1 MLKIRRWTTILTV
14 TSLNNVTYAAI
25 ADVPRKQS
33 INREREITLSFLRG
47 DINDKFIADIE
58 TGWTANFKGDKYHLF
73 NEREDQHGNK
83 EFDAVLDF
91 FHHFNGRWH
100 VDEVDDQSMIIEN
113 SIRPLFQDSY
123 YVLSII
129 DNFYAN
135 TMNYSKQQNSTE
147 RFLYFIG
154 RHNAEFNIPIGT
166 QTVQVRN
173 KIGVQRNDVFIHEDD
188 NLVDFNITTDT
199 DSFCTAIK
207 GYYRFRT
214 PAGSEDSAEKE
225 PTRTYD
231 YISPMASKYGVIW
244 GEPIHDERFDTL
256 AGIQAATQ
264 EKQESTWKSS
274 FEISAELFDVPLGI
288 GDEVRFIVPSKSIN
302 GYIRVVEINEEFD
315 EDGELIEA
323 TYTFGNENI
332 ANSYRNMQYDA
343 LQDLHDL
350 MLGKRKLPYNVLP
363 NAVREATAVI
373 NAGENSDFEYRRN
386 GIYGFNIDNPLGVT
400 RYNANGIG
408 FSQDGGQTF
417 ENALTYLGL
426 TASAITTGSMT
437 ANRIHGGVLTS
448 INSNTT
454 FNLNTGHLSMRNVN
468 FELGGGADIHFLDS
482 GNRMYFERHDTVDDT
497 TRPAGFGVGT
507 NVNDRFPY
515 AYMGTT
521 EYGALRTSETRGFSG
536 FIANT
541 RGRYEIDGIQ
551 NSVNGDNFQIRDTV
565 TADNKIIEFQLNA
578 ASDVA
583 RVIPWNTSQHYYHL
597 GYENQRFSRAYI
609 DGLYSGG
616 GAMFIRN
623 QNSDFNHQGWRMDV
637 TYGDTSYLTFRG
649 INSNDYFNL
658 GAPGWRFSHIYSV
671 NPLNVSSDERLKGDV
686 KDNELGLEF
695 IKKLK
700 TKSYR
705 MKNSPTSDRPRQYGI
720 LAQNVLEALEE
731 SGVDT
736 SDISMISEGE
746 DGFYG
751 AQYEQFDAPIIR
763 AVQELSNEVEALKNA
778 KWTNDTE

>member
-1 MLKIRRWTTILTV
+1 M
-14 TSLNNVTYAAI
+14 
-25 ADVPRKQS
+25 
-33 INREREITLSFLRG
+33 
-47 DINDKFIADIE
+47 
-58 TGWTANFKGDKYHLF
+58 
-73 NEREDQHGNK
+73 
-83 EFDAVLDF
+83 
-91 FHHFNGRWH
+91 
-100 VDEVDDQSMIIEN
+100 DEVDDQSMTIDD
-113 SIRPLFQDSY
+113 SIRPLFDDSP

-166 QTVQVRN
+166 QTVQIRN

-199 DSFCTAIK
+199 GSFCTAIK

-214 PAGSEDSAEKE
+214 PAGSENSTDKE

-231 YISPMASKYGVIW
+231 YISPMADKYGVIW

-256 AGIQAATQ
+256 EGIQAATQ

-302 GYIRVVEINEEFD
+302 GYIRVVEINEQFD

-332 ANSYRNMQYDA
+332 ANSYRNMQYESI
-343 LQDLHDL
+343 QDLHDL

-373 NAGENSDFEYRRN
+373 NAGESSSFEYRRN
-386 GIYGFNIDNPLGVT
+386 GIYGFNTENPLGVT

-454 FNLNTGHLSMRNVN
+454 FNLNTGFLDMANTR
-468 FELGGGADIHFLDS
+468 FRLGGGADIEFS
-482 GNRMYFERHDTVDDT
+482 SAGNRLYYERADGST
-497 TRPAGFGVGT
+497 TRTSGLGVGT
-507 NVNDRFPY
+507 AINNRFPIVW
-515 AYMGTT
+515 MGTT
-521 EYGALRTSETRGFSG
+521 GTTRGNFDPSDGNYFTG

-541 RGRYEIDGIQ
+541 SGRYSSDGIQ
-551 NSVNGDNFQIRDTV
+551 NSVVGNLFQVRDEVIGFNRGFEFHISGSTHSFRGMSTNSNDYNLGERNAPFTSLFMKGNIHAESDFAINNRTADGPIRGWRIETNYSGNGDAISLYGLNGDSY
-565 TADNKIIEFQLNA
+565 NYQLG
-578 ASDVA
+578 S
-583 RVIPWNTSQHYYHL
+583 
-597 GYENQRFSRAYI
+597 SRRGSRLMNI
-609 DGLYSGG
+609 
-616 GAMFIRN
+616 
-623 QNSDFNHQGWRMDV
+623 
-637 TYGDTSYLTFRG
+637 YLTYEPDVSSDLRLKENVETSELSLEFINALKPSQFRLRLTEADKNQG
-649 INSNDYFNL
+649 INSNPLQQGLIAQDVAETL
-658 GAPGWRFSHIYSV
+658 KEHGMSHNDISL
-671 NPLNVSSDERLKGDV
+671 LNVDDDGYLSLRYSEFITPVINSVQKIDKKVESNAEKIARLEKEIEMLKG
-686 KDNELGLEF
+686 
-695 IKKLK
+695 
-700 TKSYR
+700 T
-705 MKNSPTSDRPRQYGI
+705 
-720 LAQNVLEALEE
+720 
-731 SGVDT
+731 
-736 SDISMISEGE
+736 
-746 DGFYG
+746 
-751 AQYEQFDAPIIR
+751 
-763 AVQELSNEVEALKNA
+763 
-778 KWTNDTE
+778 